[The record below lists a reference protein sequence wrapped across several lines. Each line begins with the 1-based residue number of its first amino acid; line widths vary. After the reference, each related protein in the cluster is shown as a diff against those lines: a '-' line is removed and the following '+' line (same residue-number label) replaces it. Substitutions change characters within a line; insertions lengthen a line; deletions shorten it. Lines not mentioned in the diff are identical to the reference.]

1 MATSWKVEPGHSV
14 VHVIDADG
22 RTICVVGSG
31 PYWQPYGQQ
40 DLDHARL
47 IAAAP
52 DMAAALTEAKKALS
66 YAMRG
71 TSDAEQSDKYAATI
85 ARIDAALGKAGA

>member
-52 DMAAALTEAKKALS
+52 ELLDALLEVERLRLATNEGSLRIRADRMWEVATAAVAKT
-66 YAMRG
+66 RG
-71 TSDAEQSDKYAATI
+71 AT
-85 ARIDAALGKAGA
+85 